1 MESMAERLKSLGFKK
16 AVSISPSTAKS
27 DVKLESAVD
36 GKIIQNSLG
45 EFVLKE
51 TLYPMN
57 HQHGVVTFHYDFHT
71 ETINRTAKITP
82 ESPSL
87 ERLLFIDTETS
98 GLSGG
103 TGTFAFLVGYGRFS
117 SEGFLLTQLMIRD
130 PGEEPAMLLHLINQI
145 NDKDI
150 FVSFNGKSFDIPLLQ
165 NRLVLNR
172 LPVKLREFQHI
183 DMLHISRKLWKFSLE
198 SCSLKTIESAILKF
212 NRNSEDVPGWMIPDI
227 YFAFLRT
234 GDPSGLKEVVY
245 HNAQDILSLAA
256 LFIHVSKLLAGTLS
270 PSCVPVDDLI
280 AISRI
285 YWDLGSYEVSQKILK
300 SILPRT
306 KTAEQRVM
314 INASL
319 GRFFKKMGH
328 SNEAIQYWQEAAENG
343 DAAAC
348 IELAMYYEHSIKD
361 YSTALHWCEKG
372 LQASKN
378 GDKNPASSRFLI
390 STQKRMTRLQ
400 FKRSNHV

>member
-1 MESMAERLKSLGFKK
+1 MDSMAERLKSLGFKK
-16 AVSISPSTAKS
+16 AVSIPPSAAKS

-36 GKIIQNSLG
+36 GKVIRNSLG

-57 HQHGVVTFHYDFHT
+57 HQHGVVTFHNDFQT

-172 LPVKLREFQHI
+172 LAVKLREFQHM
-183 DMLHISRKLWKFSLE
+183 DMLHISRKLWKYSLE
-198 SCSLKTIESAILKF
+198 SCSLKTIENAILKF
-212 NRNSEDVPGWMIPDI
+212 TRTSEDVPGWMIPDI

-234 GDPSGLKEVVY
+234 GDPSGLKVVVY
-245 HNAQDILSLAA
+245 HNAQDIISLVA
-256 LFIHVSKLLAGTLS
+256 LFIHVSKLLSGPLS
-270 PSCVPVDDLI
+270 PSVLPVDDLI

-285 YWDLGSYEVSQKILK
+285 YWDLGSYEVSQKILN
-300 SILPRT
+300 SLLPRT
-306 KTAEQRVM
+306 KTTEQRIV

-319 GRFFKKMGH
+319 GRFFKKIGH
-328 SNEAIQYWQEAAENG
+328 SNEAVQYWQEAAENG
-343 DAAAC
+343 DANAC
-348 IELAMYYEHSIKD
+348 IELAMYYEHSVKD
-361 YSTALHWCEKG
+361 CLTALQWCEKG
-372 LQASKN
+372 LQAAKN
-378 GDKNPASSRFLI
+378 GEKSPANSRYLI
-390 STQKRMTRLQ
+390 NIQKRMTRLQ
-400 FKRSNHV
+400 FKRSSHV

>member
-1 MESMAERLKSLGFKK
+1 MESMSERLKSLGFKK
-16 AVSISPSTAKS
+16 AVSIPPSTAKS

-36 GKIIQNSLG
+36 GKVIRNSLG

-57 HQHGVVTFHYDFHT
+57 HQHGVVTFHNDFQT
-71 ETINRTAKITP
+71 ETIHRTAKITP

-172 LPVKLREFQHI
+172 LAVKLREFQHM
-183 DMLHISRKLWKFSLE
+183 DMLHISRKLWKYSLE
-198 SCSLKTIESAILKF
+198 SCSLKTIENAILKF
-212 NRNSEDVPGWMIPDI
+212 TRTSDDVPGWMIPDI

-245 HNAQDILSLAA
+245 HNAQDIISLAA
-256 LFIHVSKLLAGTLS
+256 LFIHVSKLLAGSLS

-285 YWDLGSYEVSQKILK
+285 YWDLGSYEVSQKILN
-300 SILPRT
+300 SLLPRT
-306 KTAEQRVM
+306 KTTEQRIV

-319 GRFFKKMGH
+319 GRIFKKIGR
-328 SNEAIQYWQEAAENG
+328 SNEAVRYWQEAAENG

-348 IELAMYYEHSIKD
+348 IELATYYEHSTKD
-361 YSTALHWCEKG
+361 CSTALQWCEKG
-372 LQASKN
+372 LQAAKN
-378 GDKNPASSRFLI
+378 GEKGSANSRYLI
-390 STQKRMTRLQ
+390 NIQKRMTRLQ